1 MKIYLKNIPNSYN
14 YGSMMMAENVITYL
28 NKQFEQEEIEF
39 YTEAKTE
46 NDLKRLIQATKH
58 KKIFRNPISDT
69 RVITEKIKYVRYIE
83 RKIRIK
89 MKLNKLA
96 EFYDAIII
104 LGGDDYAE
112 TYYKLPQANDAMKA
126 NFRNLKKLSM
136 LTKVFMVGQTIGP
149 YTGKRIKWASD
160 AFVDIDIYSRDD
172 VSAKYVKNVLY
183 KQTKKTRDL
192 AFLDL
197 GLQKEYEAHKKEIL
211 NKYGLEENGYITIVG
226 TGLIKHYTKNEDHFI
241 DSFYNMIKAVK
252 EKYKDKKI
260 VWLSH
265 VLTPGT
271 TYNDLYLLDRINER
285 YDNYIN
291 SNCVVINTPVLP
303 AEARMVLGL
312 GYFTVTC
319 RMHAAVS
326 TYQMNKPAICLSYSK
341 KYEGVISNG
350 IGRGDLVIEAK
361 DDTLWQKG
369 IANIVLEKSDYV
381 IENYQRLIEEIVSRV
396 DDCKQMVKDTFVE
409 ISNLIKQ

>member
-1 MKIYLKNIPNSYN
+1 MRVFLKNIHNSYN

-28 NKQFEQEEIEF
+28 NKNLAEEELEY

-46 NDLKRLIQATKH
+46 SDLERLIEATNY
-58 KKIFRNPISDT
+58 KKIFRNPVSDT
-69 RVITEKIKYVRYIE
+69 RVMTEKIKYVRYIE
-83 RKIRIK
+83 RKIRVK

-112 TYYKLPQANDAMKA
+112 TYYKLPQANDAIKA

-149 YTGKRIKWASD
+149 YTGKRVKWASD

-172 VSAKYVKNVLY
+172 VSAKYVKDVMH

-197 GLQKEYEAHKKEIL
+197 GLQKEYLACKSEIL
-211 NKYGLEENGYITIVG
+211 NKYGIVENGYITIVG
-226 TGLIKHYTKNEDHFI
+226 TGLIKHYTKNEDRFI
-241 DSFYNMIKAVK
+241 DSFYDMIKAVN

-271 TYNDLYLLDRINER
+271 IYNDLYLLGRINEK
-285 YDNYIN
+285 YENYIN
-291 SNCVVINTPVLP
+291 LNCVVINTPVLP
-303 AEARMVLGL
+303 AEARVVLGL
-312 GYFTVTC
+312 GYFTITC

-326 TYQMNKPAICLSYSK
+326 TYQMGKPAICLSYSQ
-341 KYEGVISNG
+341 KYKGVISDG
-350 IGRGDLVIEAK
+350 LGRGDLVIEAK
-361 DDTLWQKG
+361 NDLLWQKG
-369 IANIVLEKSDYV
+369 IADIVLEKTDYV
-381 IENYQRLIEEIVSRV
+381 IKNYQRIIKEIVSRV
-396 DDCKQMVKDTFVE
+396 DECKQIVKDTFNE
-409 ISNLIKQ
+409 ISYLIKH